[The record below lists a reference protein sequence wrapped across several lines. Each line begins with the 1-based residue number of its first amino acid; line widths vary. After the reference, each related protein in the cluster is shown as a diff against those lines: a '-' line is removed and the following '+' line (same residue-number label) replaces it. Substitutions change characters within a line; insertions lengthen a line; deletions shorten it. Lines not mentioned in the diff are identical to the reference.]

1 MNKYS
6 ALLVSLL
13 VSGATFAD
21 GFEGELSYMVGYGKS
36 TSNLSTE
43 NSTKTGELNSA
54 GTSHS
59 GTQQGPFG
67 QLRYNFGEQQV
78 FVGMSRDD
86 IVQGVFAMELGYSRL
101 LTDDHAISFSYL
113 PTIANGKVWQDPYL
127 VNKARKETDISGNA
141 YRITIE
147 NVQDAGLKVDLAY
160 YDQKLEREFSGSSY
174 AVDQTL
180 LRRGGKGYNIEV
192 SNGIPL
198 SHDILLQPSLGYRQF
213 EADGK
218 AMAYGRYSA
227 ALTAMYIDG
236 NHLFSLHGGLFKAD
250 YKAVNPVFKKKR
262 EDKGY
267 EATLAYEYQGFM
279 GWDNLG
285 FNALAS
291 YSRSDSNIT
300 FYDENDYMVG
310 VGVSYFF

>member
-13 VSGATFAD
+13 VNGAALAD

-43 NSTKTGELNSA
+43 KSTKTGELNSA
-54 GTSHS
+54 GPSHS
-59 GTQQGPFG
+59 NAQSGPFG
-67 QLRYNFGEQQV
+67 QLRYNFGDQKV
-78 FVGMSRDD
+78 YVGMARDD
-86 IVQGVFAMELGYSRL
+86 IIQGVFAMELGYSRL
-101 LTDDHAISFSYL
+101 VADQHAISFSYL

-127 VNKARKETDISGNA
+127 VNRARKETDISGNA

-160 YDQKLEREFSGSSY
+160 YNQKLEHEFSGSSDP
-174 AVDQTL
+174 VDQTL
-180 LRRGGKGYNIEV
+180 LRRGGKGYNVEL
-192 SNGIPL
+192 SHGIPL
-198 SHDILLQPSLGYRQF
+198 RHDILLLPSVGYRQF
-213 EADGK
+213 DADGK

-227 ALTAMYIDG
+227 ALTTMYIHG

-262 EDKGY
+262 EDKGC
-267 EATLAYEYQGFM
+267 EAILAYEYQGFM

-310 VGVSYFF
+310 VGVSYVF